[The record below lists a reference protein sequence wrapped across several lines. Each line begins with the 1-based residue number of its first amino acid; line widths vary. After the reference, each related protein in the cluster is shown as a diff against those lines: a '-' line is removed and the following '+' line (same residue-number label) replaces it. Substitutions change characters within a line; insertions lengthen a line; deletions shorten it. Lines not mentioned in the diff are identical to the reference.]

1 MWERRGN
8 GRGEAEGGMG
18 EESEGSL
25 VYALHTMGKGGK
37 GGERRVVGSG
47 RKY

>member
-1 MWERRGN
+1 MRGGGGEWES
-8 GRGEAEGGMG
+8 
-18 EESEGSL
+18 ESEGSL
-25 VYALHTMGKGGK
+25 VYILHTMGKGGK